1 MISEIDVIRILLD
14 IDEASVKGPIIKK
27 WIRELL
33 DGAES
38 ARKPEKIPVAD
49 SKEEPPALP
58 REKEIIASGRMP
70 EKAAEKQSGGVRR
83 RKQIDWGKAEACRRA
98 GWSIEK
104 IADELGCSGQTVRN
118 HFKKT
123 GVI

>member
-14 IDEASVKGPIIKK
+14 IDEATVKGPIIKK

-38 ARKPEKIPVAD
+38 ARKPEKIPVED
-49 SKEEPPALP
+49 SKEEPPALL

-70 EKAAEKQSGGVRR
+70 EKAAEKQPGGGTAQKADRL
-83 RKQIDWGKAEACRRA
+83 GKGRSLQEGRMEHREDCRRDRMLRT
-98 GWSIEK
+98 GSEK
-104 IADELGCSGQTVRN
+104 S
-118 HFKKT
+118 F
-123 GVI
+123 